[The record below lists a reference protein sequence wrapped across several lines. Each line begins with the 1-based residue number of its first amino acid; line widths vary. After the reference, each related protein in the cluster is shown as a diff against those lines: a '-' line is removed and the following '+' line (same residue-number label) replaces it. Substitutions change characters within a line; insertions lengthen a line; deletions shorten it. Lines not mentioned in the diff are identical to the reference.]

1 MPPNGGCWLL
11 LKFIGIYPNGH
22 PIITLLKGPATEV
35 APTKGQQWQLLMK
48 YLLIQAGSS
57 LIQFL
62 DHASWEGAGMFLGKT
77 REKLGQ
83 GQKPAV
89 ANPPS

>member
-35 APTKGQQWQLLMK
+35 APTKGQQ
-48 YLLIQAGSS
+48 
-57 LIQFL
+57 
-62 DHASWEGAGMFLGKT
+62 
-77 REKLGQ
+77 
-83 GQKPAV
+83 
-89 ANPPS
+89 